1 MTQVVTEIA
10 TSLALV
16 VFFPKE
22 PFNPVVIERN
32 EKSYFDIC
40 VW

>member
-1 MTQVVTEIA
+1 MTQVIIEIA
-10 TSLALV
+10 ASLALV
-16 VFFPKE
+16 VVFPE
-22 PFNPVVIERN
+22 ESFNPVVIERN